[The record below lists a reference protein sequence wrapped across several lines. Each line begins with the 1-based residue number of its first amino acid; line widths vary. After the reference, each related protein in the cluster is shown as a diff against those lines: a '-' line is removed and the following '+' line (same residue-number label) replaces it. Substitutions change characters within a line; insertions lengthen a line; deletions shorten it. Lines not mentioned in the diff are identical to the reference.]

1 VTVGVV
7 LLAGGRAERFGTD
20 KRLALLP
27 DGRTMVM
34 TTIDNIRRA
43 GLPLL
48 VCLGVAD
55 NEIEHTLTAEGVPC
69 IKCPDSQGGMGA
81 TLGNG
86 IAAIGG
92 AWRGALV
99 GLADMP
105 LIRPATYELV
115 ADNLGFGDIVT
126 PIFEGQRG
134 HPVGFGRSYF
144 PRLLALEGDQGAR
157 GILSANS
164 ASVIGVAVDD
174 PGVLADVDVLQDLQ
188 AMSGMPHRWDGQ

>member
-1 VTVGVV
+1 MTVGVV
-7 LLAGGRAERFGTD
+7 LLAGGRAERFGAD
-20 KRLALLP
+20 KRLARLP

-55 NEIEHTLTAEGVPC
+55 HEIEHTLTAEGVRC
-69 IKCPDSQGGMGA
+69 IKCPDSQKGMGS

-86 IAAIGG
+86 IAAIDG
-92 AWRGALV
+92 AWRGVLV

-105 LIRPATYELV
+105 LIRPVTYELV
-115 ADNLGFGDIVT
+115 ADNLGIGDIVT
-126 PIFEGQRG
+126 PIFEGKKG

-157 GILSANS
+157 DILSANS
-164 ASVIGVAVDD
+164 AKVIGVAVDD

-188 AMSGMPHRWDGQ
+188 AMSGMPHRWVGQ